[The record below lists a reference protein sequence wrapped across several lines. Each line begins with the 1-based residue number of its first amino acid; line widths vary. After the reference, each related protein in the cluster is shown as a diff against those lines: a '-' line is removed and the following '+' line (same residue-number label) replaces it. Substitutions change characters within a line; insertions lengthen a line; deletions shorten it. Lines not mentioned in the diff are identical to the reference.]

1 MLQGACYLASMRI
14 WQCILIMLLAGSAL
28 WAGCGKRKDGATSKT
43 PATNQ
48 TVLVELEP
56 WEVRAKELKGII
68 KDGMSEDEVFTAA
81 GDPKMVRTSFGD
93 NTAATWQYELGAGN
107 WFNVQFNKSN
117 RVDSAGLESLVK
129 PQN

>member
-1 MLQGACYLASMRI
+1 
-14 WQCILIMLLAGSAL
+14 MLLAGSAL

-81 GDPKMVRTSFGD
+81 GDPKMVRTFFGR
-93 NTAATWQYELGAGN
+93 ASACPATW
-107 WFNVQFNKSN
+107 
-117 RVDSAGLESLVK
+117 
-129 PQN
+129 